1 MQTTR
6 PQSRELVTTMSSQKR
21 KRSPEPSS
29 SSSSSPSDTAADI
42 HISDPIEDRESKFI
56 GYYSPS
62 LAAPSLQQHPLVKSA
77 SHKILAW
84 RKEGK
89 QRSLTGSIAH
99 YETGHDDDGEKHG
112 GRTVEKVLTQTQVT
126 GACVVARWYGGVM
139 LGPVRFRH
147 MEDCA
152 KGAVAKWRAHEEGE
166 RRAKRVKE
174 AEEAERGRL
183 ARALGERDRS
193 VEVLRAMAGE
203 KEGRV
208 RDALLAGMAGL
219 EAGAESADGAGAPPV
234 VAVASPVAA
243 TASPKKPAVDYS
255 SMPLDRL
262 RALDKARDA
271 TLSFLLKRISKAD
284 SDLLD
289 LRDPDRP
296 P

>member
-1 MQTTR
+1 
-6 PQSRELVTTMSSQKR
+6 MSSSKR
-21 KRSPEPSS
+21 RRSPEP

-42 HISDPIEDRESKFI
+42 HISDPIEDRQSRFVA
-56 GYYSPS
+56 YYSPS
-62 LAAPSLQQHPLVKSA
+62 LPATDLQQHPLFNSA

-112 GRTVEKVLTQTQVT
+112 GRTVERVLAQLQVT
-126 GACVVARWYGGVM
+126 GVCVVARWYGGVM
-139 LGPVRFRH
+139 LGPVRFQH

-183 ARALGERDRS
+183 VRALGERDRS

-219 EAGAESADGAGAPPV
+219 EGGEKPADGAGAPPV
-234 VAVASPVAA
+234 TVASPITAA
-243 TASPKKPAVDYS
+243 VSPKKPAVDYS

-284 SDLLD
+284 SDLID